1 MNKPVISWLLEDENP
16 AVKYRTQTEILGEN
30 ADRKEVIDWIF
41 GKFPA
46 DWHET
51 KGLWYSYYV
60 TALAECGLR
69 AENISVAHIQRA
81 LELPQAF
88 DGGCATFLL
97 LRALIKLGFADVA
110 KQVLVMLDEHALPD
124 DGFVCARIKNKLK
137 YTPKSCYKA
146 NVYALFCAAECKKAG
161 IAFPNEDKL
170 LDYFF
175 KRNIFYRCD
184 NPEALI
190 MDGREGWRIVDTFH
204 PFEPMRVGIHNIVEA
219 FSALGY
225 GNDERLAEAWEL
237 LNKQTNEDEKV
248 ILSQTLTKSY
258 LPKETKSKP
267 SKWVTFYRELAKKE
281 CGA

>member
-1 MNKPVISWLLEDENP
+1 MNNPVISWLLEDKNP
-16 AVKYRTQTEILGEN
+16 AVKYRTLTEILGEK
-30 ADRKEVIDWIF
+30 ADRKAVVEWIF
-41 GKFPA
+41 EKLPA

-60 TALAECGLR
+60 TALAECGLQ
-69 AENISVAHIQRA
+69 AEDIPSICIQKA
-81 LELPQAF
+81 LELPRTF
-88 DGGCATFLL
+88 DGGCADFML
-97 LRALIKLGFADVA
+97 LRALVKLGFADVA
-110 KQVLVMLDEHALPD
+110 EQVLAMLEKHVLPD
-124 DGFVCARIKNKLK
+124 DGFVCTRIKDKLK

-146 NVYALFCAAECKKAG
+146 NIHALMCAAECKKAG

-184 NPEALI
+184 NPELLI

-225 GNDERLAEAWEL
+225 GNDERLSEAWKL
-237 LNKQTNEDEKV
+237 LNKQTNENGKV
-248 ILSQTLTKSY
+248 ILSGTLTKSY
-258 LPKETKSKP
+258 LPKETKGKP
-267 SKWVTFYRELAKKE
+267 GKWVTFYRELAKKE
-281 CGA
+281 CDA

>member
-1 MNKPVISWLLEDENP
+1 MNNSVISWLLSDDTP
-16 AVKYRTQTEILGEN
+16 AVKYRTQTEILDEK
-30 ADRKEVIDWIF
+30 ADRKEVSEWILS
-41 GKFPA
+41 KLPA

-69 AENISVAHIQRA
+69 VEDVDPVHIQRA
-81 LELPQAF
+81 LELPQTF
-88 DGGCATFLL
+88 DGGCAAFML

-110 KQVLVMLDEHALPD
+110 KQVLELFEEHVLPD
-124 DGFVCARIKNKLK
+124 DGFVCTRIKNKLK

-190 MDGREGWRIVDTFH
+190 TGGREGWRIVDTFH
-204 PFEPMRVGIHNIVEA
+204 PFEPMRVGIHNIIEA

-237 LNKQTNEDEKV
+237 LNKQTNEDGKV
-248 ILSQTLTKSY
+248 ILSGTLTKSY
-258 LPKETKSKP
+258 LPKETKGKP
-267 SKWVTFYRELAKKE
+267 SKWVTFYKELAKME
-281 CGA
+281 CNK